1 MREYGFYDS
10 PVMRELERQEIAK
23 NGPDKP
29 IKKEAGVEPTD
40 LLSKLANL
48 SKNLRK
54 SGRIEEANRLDNKV
68 AIYVTAADKGTHLY
82 RTHDEEGEDLIE
94 FAHPDGD
101 VEICPSSG
109 GYGKIETQIGQHK
122 KMVDM
127 VQKEPTG
134 NYATASILE
143 DVAGVLGLRKKAE
156 VDPTV
161 NYNNNIAFVLENFSI
176 AENWSDK
183 PNFYFTGNF
192 ATGTKGIG
200 FDTVG
205 GGLGSNI
212 VVVERGQEL
221 QENKYVWN
229 IKEEYLYRQVL
240 GGRYPDGAQASIE
253 TFEKDHN
260 NLIRSSQV
268 EFSKKLQEQKGV
280 VNSLMIVE
288 GTDIKQL
295 DRCINELHRLRG
307 GGQSEARGT
316 TIESFGTSV
325 WKLYFVKNER
335 MLNTIVEA
343 MGVALSEAL
352 KIRDVLGKME
362 EWAQWQNRYK
372 QGYVK
377 PTVGRI
383 LKAMNYF
390 NVNSVEALVSK
401 IQEQIDEYA
410 NKKASARFRLEKK
423 AQYFSK
429 KPDTPPLAAAPAAA
443 PPAAAQTGTE
453 TRQSASGGTGTRQ
466 PASGRRDINKRIV
479 ELNKWYAA
487 HLPEYWKAVKQ
498 MQAHL
503 HNLALTLKGRI
514 SPFTYSLL
522 TGTAI
527 KELRD
532 AEIGPYDGQWGEGT
546 AEALKAAKNE
556 LLKLNPDLAKEI
568 VDGSP
573 SGLMYYAGTDLEK
586 QKEVGKIAKKN
597 ANIIAQIAGTSASGV
612 ASGTVFDYVPKNI
625 DWSTYAFATT
635 APDKDLGDALAA
647 NNLSSLSAFSSWLE
661 LSYGDLGSDLSS
673 NVKYLYDALKLLL
686 NRATLLVKNNQAPA
700 TQAYVD
706 AIKGLLTRTLEAFR
720 SWQQKNPGKNPT
732 VSDLEPKGPGKTP
745 GTSGSTGEGIDF
757 QTGESSLIQRQVY
770 ELLNSTIIPKHIA
783 QALPDTNMAAG
794 FDDILAGSIRRN
806 TIETLVNNPEGLFTA
821 IIDVREDNVPWS
833 QILDETGYNHN
844 SPALFFNGSGQAVNL
859 EIANSKGERRT
870 ATMIQL
876 DGLRGGRNSPPA
888 QRIIRE
894 WRLNYLTRALR
905 AIESDILKITMKIKQ
920 NYSDNVALINK
931 IEDQKV
937 SWVKAINKAI
947 RSAEESLR
955 GLRTGRGQKNWAW

>member
-23 NGPDKP
+23 NGPDNP
-29 IKKEAGVEPTD
+29 IKKAASIEPTD

-54 SGRIEEANRLDNKV
+54 SGKTEQADRLDYKV
-68 AIYVTAADKGTHLY
+68 AMYVTAAEKNTHLY
-82 RTHDEEGEDLIE
+82 RTHDEDGEDLIE

-109 GYGKIETQIGQHK
+109 GYGKVETQLSQHK
-122 KMVDM
+122 KIVDM

-161 NYNNNIAFVLENFSI
+161 NYNNNVAFVLEKFSI

-205 GGLGSNI
+205 GGLGGSNI

-268 EFSKKLQEQKGV
+268 EFSKKLQEQKGI

-288 GTDIKQL
+288 GTDIRQL

-307 GGQSEARGT
+307 GGESEARGT

-352 KIRDVLGKME
+352 KIRDVLVKME
-362 EWAQWQNRYK
+362 EWAQWQNTYK

-377 PTVGRI
+377 PTVGGMIR
-383 LKAMNYF
+383 LMGKF
-390 NVNSVEALVSK
+390 QVNSFDGLIPK
-401 IQEQIDEYA
+401 IQEKIDEY
-410 NKKASARFRLEKK
+410 KADSAQKRGGAKSKLEKN
-423 AQYFSK
+423 AQN
-429 KPDTPPLAAAPAAA
+429 PDQGPKSPPA
-443 PPAAAQTGTE
+443 PPAPSAPPAPDTTKGTGT
-453 TRQSASGGTGTRQ
+453 AGGTGTRQ
-466 PASGRRDINKRIV
+466 PVSRRRDFTKRIE
-479 ELNKWYAA
+479 ELRNWQAT
-487 HLPEYWKAVKQ
+487 HLSEYWKAVQK
-498 MQAHL
+498 MQSQL
-503 HNLALTLKGRI
+503 HNLATALGDKI
-514 SPFTYSLL
+514 SPSTFSLL
-522 TGTAI
+522 IGTAI
-527 KELRD
+527 KEFRD
-532 AEIGPYDGQWGEGT
+532 TVIGPFDGQWGEGT
-546 AEALKAAKNE
+546 ATALKAAKEE
-556 LLKLNPDLAKEI
+556 LSKLNPNLAKEI
-568 VDGSP
+568 VDGMP
-573 SGLMYYAGTDLEK
+573 RGLMYYAGTDQGK
-586 QKEVGKIAKKN
+586 QEEVGKIAEKN
-597 ANIIAQIAGTSASGV
+597 ANIIAQILSKAGLSAGV
-612 ASGTVFDYVPKNI
+612 ASGTVFDYVPRNI
-625 DWSTYAFATT
+625 LWTEEAFST
-635 APDKDLGDALAA
+635 APVDPQTGIKLVSSD
-647 NNLSSLSAFSSWLE
+647 LSSLSAFSNWLE
-661 LSYGDLGSDLSS
+661 INYGDVGP
-673 NVKYLYDALKLLL
+673 NVKSLFDSLRQLKI
-686 NRATLLVKNNQAPA
+686 RADLLVEAKLSP
-700 TQAYVD
+700 QAYVD
-706 AIKGLLTRTLEAFR
+706 AIKSLLTRILDAFR
-720 SWQQKNPGKNPT
+720 SWQQQNPGKNPT
-732 VSDLEPKGPGKTP
+732 VSDLETKGPGKTP
-745 GTSGSTGEGIDF
+745 GTSGAAGEGMDL
-757 QTGESSLIQRQVY
+757 QTGELAQAQRQVY
-770 ELLNSTIIPKHIA
+770 ELLNDTIYPRHIA
-783 QALPDTNMAAG
+783 QSLPNTIIGAG
-794 FDDILAGSIRRN
+794 LADVLAGSIRRD
-806 TIETLVNNPEGLFTA
+806 TIRTLVNNPEGLFDA
-821 IIDVREDNVPWS
+821 IINIREDQVTWS
-833 QILDETGYNHN
+833 NILQVTGYNPT
-844 SPALFFNGSGQAVNL
+844 SPALFFNRSGQAVTL
-859 EIANSKGERRT
+859 QLGNSKGEKID
-870 ATMIQL
+870 ATMTQL
-876 DGLRGGRNSPPA
+876 DGFRNSPPA
-888 QRIIRE
+888 QRVIRE
-894 WRLNYLTRALR
+894 WKLIYVIRALK
-905 AIESDILKITMKIKQ
+905 AIDADILKIANEIGR

-937 SWVKAINKAI
+937 RWVRDINAAI